1 MKILPE
7 RSIENDTYTTIIRPS
22 EWGTASVTAESE
34 LAMLEDTPQ
43 LLRYADIE
51 FKDKFIVSETGLPV
65 VSTEA
70 NAVEVTLDLNN
81 KEFMLDENFE
91 VSLSIDAKKILDSEL
106 DGTVFSDKH
115 VLAQAKTIL
124 FETKVIARIK
134 ELLEIARSHV
144 NSFEDTIEQ
153 TL

>member
-1 MKILPE
+1 MKILPI
-7 RSIENDTYTTIIRPS
+7 RSIENDTYTTVIKPS

-51 FKDKFIVSETGLPV
+51 FKDKFIVSSNGLPV
-65 VSTEA
+65 ASTEA

-81 KEFMLDENFE
+81 KEFVLDENFE
-91 VSLSIDAKKILDSEL
+91 VSISIDAKKILDSEL
-106 DGTVFSDKH
+106 DGTVFTDKH

-124 FETKVIARIK
+124 FETKVIARVK

-144 NSFEDTIEQ
+144 NSFEETIEQ

>member
-7 RSIENDTYTTIIRPS
+7 RGISKDTYSTLLKPS
-22 EWGTASVTAESE
+22 EWGTASVTAENE

-43 LLRYADIE
+43 LLRFADIE
-51 FKDKFIVSETGLPV
+51 FKDKFIVSDGLPV

-70 NAVEVTLDLNN
+70 NAVEVNLDLNN
-81 KEFMLDENFE
+81 KEFVLDENFE
-91 VSLSIDAKKILDSEL
+91 VSISIDAKKILDSEL
-106 DGTVFSDKH
+106 DGTVFTDKH
-115 VLAQAKTIL
+115 ILAQAKVIL
-124 FETKVIARIK
+124 FETKVIARVK

-144 NSFEDTIEQ
+144 NSFEETIEH

>member
-1 MKILPE
+1 MKILPI
-7 RSIENDTYTTIIRPS
+7 RSIENDTYTTVIKPS
-22 EWGTASVTAESE
+22 EWGTASVTAENE

-51 FKDKFIVSETGLPV
+51 FKDKFIVSDNGLPV

-70 NAVEVTLDLNN
+70 NAVEVTLNLNN
-81 KEFMLDENFE
+81 KEFVLDENFE
-91 VSLSIDAKKILDSEL
+91 VSISIDAKKILDSEL
-106 DGTVFSDKH
+106 DGTMFTDKH

-144 NSFEDTIEQ
+144 NSFEETIEQ

>member
-1 MKILPE
+1 MKILPI
-7 RSIENDTYTTIIRPS
+7 RSIENDTYTTVIKPS
-22 EWGTASVTAESE
+22 EFGTASVTAENE
-34 LAMLEDTPQ
+34 LTMLADTPQ
-43 LLRYADIE
+43 MLRYADIE
-51 FKDKFIVSETGLPV
+51 FKDKFIVSDGLPV

-70 NAVEVTLDLNN
+70 NAVEVNLDLNN

-91 VSLSIDAKKILDSEL
+91 VSLSIDAKKIFDSEL
-106 DGTVFSDKH
+106 DGAVFTDKH

-134 ELLEIARSHV
+134 ELLEIARNHV
-144 NSFEDTIEQ
+144 NNFEETIEQ